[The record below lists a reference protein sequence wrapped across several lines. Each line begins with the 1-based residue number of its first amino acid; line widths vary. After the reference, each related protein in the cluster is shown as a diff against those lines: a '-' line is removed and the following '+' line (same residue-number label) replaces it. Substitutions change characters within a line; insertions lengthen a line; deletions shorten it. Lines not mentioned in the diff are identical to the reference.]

1 MGTNFYLDQGEGDN
15 YYNYPHIGKIYFSE
29 NHGLSFIFYKSKIQ
43 QLSILESLSYNEQIV
58 DEYGNKTDI
67 QSFVNRII
75 NLPYTEK
82 EFEFI

>member
-43 QLSILESLSYNEQIV
+43 QLSIL
-58 DEYGNKTDI
+58 
-67 QSFVNRII
+67 
-75 NLPYTEK
+75 
-82 EFEFI
+82 